1 MSETFLNPDDL
12 SEMLGLPRSFI
23 YEHTRRGSNDPLP
36 GFRFGKHLRF
46 RRDEV
51 EKWVEKHRKQ

>member
-1 MSETFLNPDDL
+1 MDNIFLTPNQL

-23 YEHTRRGSNDPLP
+23 YEHTRAGSKDPLP

-46 RRDEV
+46 RQDEL
-51 EKWVEKHRKQ
+51 EKWVERHRKR